1 MLRAIQLAQ
10 ATVIL
15 LVREHVQKLALAHAK
30 ELVLEIAILHVK
42 VLLQMYLI
50 LPVALILHAPRA
62 IHHALQFVASRVL
75 ELRCLRQMDALDA
88 IQTAILSARLH
99 VRITVKASV
108 HLILVHLT
116 VALHA
121 LDVLQ

>member
-15 LVREHVQKLALAHAK
+15 HVQEHAQKLAQAHVK
-30 ELVLEIAILHVK
+30 ELVPEIAIPLAK
-42 VLLQMYLI
+42 VLLQTYLI
-50 LPVALILHAPRA
+50 LPVALILHALRA
-62 IHHALQFVASRVL
+62 IHRVLQFVASRVL
-75 ELRCLRQMDALDA
+75 ELRCLQQMDALDA

-116 VALHA
+116 VALRA

>member
-1 MLRAIQLAQ
+1 
-10 ATVIL
+10 
-15 LVREHVQKLALAHAK
+15 
-30 ELVLEIAILHVK
+30 
-42 VLLQMYLI
+42 
-50 LPVALILHAPRA
+50 
-62 IHHALQFVASRVL
+62 
-75 ELRCLRQMDALDA
+75 MDAPDA

-116 VALHA
+116 VALRA